1 MARRPACLT
10 FLNFFAMNSF
20 RKLLNPYLIILVNN
34 LPKSARTINK
44 SGIPTQAY
52 AMVAA
57 LPILVTGAMCPY
69 PEKETNKLDEMK
81 LKLEK
86 ERKKKWQEIERGE
99 REEREKGREIID
111 GRHLSQ

>member
-10 FLNFFAMNSF
+10 FLSFFAMNSF

-86 ERKKKWQEIERGE
+86 EKEVVRDRKERERG
-99 REEREKGREIID
+99 REERERERD
-111 GRHLSQ
+111 N